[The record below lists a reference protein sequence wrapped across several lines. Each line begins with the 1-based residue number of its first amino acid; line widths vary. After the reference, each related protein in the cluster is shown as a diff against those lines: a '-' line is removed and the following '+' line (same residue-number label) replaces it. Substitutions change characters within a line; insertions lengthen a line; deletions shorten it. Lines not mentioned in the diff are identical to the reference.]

1 MLTGAPDISPSLH
14 SRTALRMNYECL
26 KSKGIFFFFFL
37 YLQFKR
43 PQIFCRAKLFMYS
56 NESDFE
62 DIFSFLLLF
71 HEFRVHPS
79 EGFGQNC
86 LRLLAVKVLAE
97 RGFKKRFLAT
107 SRAPCSNIILYIS
120 VVAQFLFPTCGRA
133 CLVQC
138 RYRFSISSHCY
149 SGQVLAC
156 QAVLRV
162 CACVCVRASPLCP
175 SMFSLLL
182 GLRSVQLILP
192 GKNLPWEEKDGVG
205 ARVSAV
211 SFHFN
216 PNPNPNPIFSSFI
229 FLELK
234 RFLAACQRLGMQW
247 YSSRQQG
254 RRQVKPSCD
263 HVLIFCFCDPRS
275 QRGTF
280 KLVQIT
286 REMWS
291 ISGSAAA
298 IHWNTDKF
306 ATNILTLS
314 NLLAWSFNGTN
325 LANPPNI
332 HAYTRLNPKFTSL
345 LPISPPTSLS
355 CSAES
360 GVLTRTALGWHG
372 VRTGWDIREWHGIGG
387 HAFRD

>member
-1 MLTGAPDISPSLH
+1 MVG
-14 SRTALRMNYECL
+14 
-26 KSKGIFFFFFL
+26 
-37 YLQFKR
+37 
-43 PQIFCRAKLFMYS
+43 
-56 NESDFE
+56 
-62 DIFSFLLLF
+62 
-71 HEFRVHPS
+71 RV
-79 EGFGQNC
+79 
-86 LRLLAVKVLAE
+86 
-97 RGFKKRFLAT
+97 
-107 SRAPCSNIILYIS
+107 
-120 VVAQFLFPTCGRA
+120 
-133 CLVQC
+133 VQC

-156 QAVLRV
+156 QAAVLCV

-175 SMFSLLL
+175 SMFSLLR

-192 GKNLPWEEKDGVG
+192 GKKVPWEEKDGVG
-205 ARVSAV
+205 ARVSTEV
-211 SFHFN
+211 FF
-216 PNPNPNPIFSSFI
+216 FFLSSKDI
-229 FLELK
+229 

-254 RRQVKPSCD
+254 QRQVKPSC
-263 HVLIFCFCDPRS
+263 VLNFCFCDPRS

-314 NLLAWSFNGTN
+314 RLLAWSFNGTN

-332 HAYTRLNPKFTSL
+332 HARTRLNPKIVSECIYFVAAYLPPPPHYHAVQRVVSSQGQRWDGMESERAGISGNDTELAATPSGISDKSL
-345 LPISPPTSLS
+345 LRPELLSPSFSPLPVTRKHTRAVRTRMLEL
-355 CSAES
+355 AQRWAH
-360 GVLTRTALGWHG
+360 VLTWTRFALPD
-372 VRTGWDIREWHGIGG
+372 T
-387 HAFRD
+387 FPL